1 MIGDF
6 RISVLVQFE
15 ISGKFQFNW
24 ENSRKFADIEPLKCA
39 AKNRILSSAESQDKQ
54 NGTNSG
60 RCEFGE
66 FFLTLALSIFSPRG
80 GPR

>member
-1 MIGDF
+1 MIGDS
-6 RISVLVQFE
+6 RISELVQFE
-15 ISGKFQFNW
+15 ISGEFLSNG
-24 ENSRKFADIEPLKCA
+24 ENIEHLKSA

-60 RCEFGE
+60 RWDFGE
-66 FFLTLALSIFSPRG
+66 FSFILALSIFS